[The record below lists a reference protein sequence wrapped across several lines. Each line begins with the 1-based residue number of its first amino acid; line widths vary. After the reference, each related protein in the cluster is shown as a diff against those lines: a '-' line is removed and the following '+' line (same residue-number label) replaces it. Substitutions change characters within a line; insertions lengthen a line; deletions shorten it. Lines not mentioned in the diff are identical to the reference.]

1 MTDPA
6 PPAACDC
13 GNPALIVLLDEQG
26 REVPVCEACL
36 DQGIRQ
42 ARASLL
48 SGRRMR
54 STNEQAARS
63 RRFLRPWRQRLRGR
77 PGPGVDAAC
86 KRHILRRGTGRRPCN
101 A

>member
-1 MTDPA
+1 MTAGTVD

-42 ARASLL
+42 AIEEH
-48 SGRRMR
+48 R
-54 STNEQAARS
+54 S
-63 RRFLRPWRQRLRGR
+63 
-77 PGPGVDAAC
+77 
-86 KRHILRRGTGRRPCN
+86 
-101 A
+101 